1 MKSGPVLVHLA
12 VHFYRG
18 DRAKSNTDFYD
29 LNRRLAL
36 KFERALCYFVLS
48 SSTIPQGREV
58 DGELTSRVLQH
69 SLKQHRVLCYPLGDE
84 QDALRDTQPPHNG
97 AAHLFLG
104 KTNKSTLVRTH
115 KKGTVDELCLF
126 FLFFWSSL
134 KSRLMVKDDR
144 SCAGDNPS
152 CLRVKAG
159 DAPRR
164 LPVYRRDTWRQ
175 THIHPHTSREPRV
188 ARL

>member
-1 MKSGPVLVHLA
+1 MKSGTVLVNPA

-126 FLFFWSSL
+126 GFFGFLEL
-134 KSRLMVKDDR
+134 IEE
-144 SCAGDNPS
+144 
-152 CLRVKAG
+152 
-159 DAPRR
+159 
-164 LPVYRRDTWRQ
+164 Q
-175 THIHPHTSREPRV
+175 TDGKR
-188 ARL
+188 